1 MYMSGERLP
10 EPDRSTLLKAMNG
23 DAASFESLVK
33 RYENA
38 AFALA
43 YRMCH
48 DRHLAADVTQE
59 IFLQLYRKLNRYDLD
74 RPFTPWFFRLATNMA
89 INALKLRQNRRSKVA
104 SEIGDGEGQDPLSQV
119 PSSSPA
125 AADQAIEDER
135 RGRLRK
141 LIAAL
146 PEKYSAIVALRYLQE
161 LSVEEIGEALSMPVG
176 TVKVRLYRARDLL
189 RRRLEQEGLLA
200 D

>member
-1 MYMSGERLP
+1 MSAERLP
-10 EPDRSTLLKAMNG
+10 EPDRSILVKAMNG
-23 DAASFESLVK
+23 DAASFESIVQ

-43 YRMCH
+43 FRMCH

-59 IFLQLYRKLNRYDLD
+59 IFLQLYRKLGRYDLD

-89 INALKLRQNRRSKVA
+89 INVLKLRQNRRSKVA
-104 SEIGDGEGQDPLSQV
+104 SELGDPDGQDPLGQI
-119 PSSSPA
+119 PSSLPA
-125 AADQAIEDER
+125 AADQVMADER

-141 LIAAL
+141 LIASL
-146 PEKYSAIVALRYLQE
+146 PEKYSAIVALRYLRE
-161 LSVEEIGEALSMPVG
+161 LTVEEIGEALSMPVG

-189 RRRLEQEGLLA
+189 RRRLEQEGLLF